1 MPDDHLVTIE
11 TKLSFQED
19 LLDELNSIIIRQQ
32 KEIDSLK
39 HELLLLQKKITIIN
53 IVTPRPTSSTYS
65 LSIISFKNGLIF
77 GKINKVIM

>member
-1 MPDDHLVTIE
+1 MPDNHLVKLE

-53 IVTPRPTSSTYS
+53 VSTENVDIDERPPHY
-65 LSIISFKNGLIF
+65 
-77 GKINKVIM
+77 